1 MVNLQKNKFYKN
13 SILRISES
21 SINYLKKLIGEKSD
35 VIITTHYNPDG
46 DAIGSSL
53 ALYHFLV
60 GLGINVKVL
69 IPNELPS
76 FVQWMPGADQSVIY
90 SENPSLGDAL
100 ISCADIIFCM
110 DYNTLGRVKLFADQL
125 RAANGTRIIIDHH
138 IQPEN
143 EFDLTFSETCVS
155 STSELLYQILD
166 EAEFSSEI
174 TLKMAECFFVG
185 IMTDTGS
192 FSYACN
198 RHETFQI
205 VANLIKTGLDVEK
218 VHKLVY
224 DTYSESRMRLLGH
237 CLSSNMKVLPEYA
250 TAYIWLTKEDL
261 ENFQY
266 QQGDTEGVVNY
277 ALSIQNV
284 AVAALF
290 TERDDRIRVSLRSK
304 GEFNVNEFA
313 RAYFNGGGHRNAAGG
328 DVFKSMP
335 DTLNWFESLLPDI
348 SHEIHKSLANYKY

>member
-1 MVNLQKNKFYKN
+1 LGKKKNKFSKN

-60 GLGINVKVL
+60 AQGLNVTVL

-76 FVQWMPGADQSVIY
+76 FLHWMPGSRKAVIY
-90 SENPSLGDAL
+90 SENPTFGDSL
-100 ISCADIIFCM
+100 ISGADVLFCM
-110 DYNTLGRVKLFADQL
+110 DYNSLSRVKLFSEQL
-125 RAANGTRIIIDHH
+125 RASSATRVLIDHH

-143 EFDLTFSETCVS
+143 EFDLIFSVTTVS

-166 EAEFSSEI
+166 EAGFASEI
-174 TLKMAECFFVG
+174 TRKMAECFFVG
-185 IMTDTGS
+185 MMTDTGS

-198 RHETFQI
+198 RPETFQI
-205 VANLIKTGLDVEK
+205 AANLIKTGLDVEK
-218 VHKLVY
+218 VHRMVY

-237 CLSSNMKVLPEYA
+237 CLGSNMKVLPEYA

-261 ENFQY
+261 ENYNY

-304 GEFNVNEFA
+304 GEFSVNEFA
-313 RAYFNGGGHRNAAGG
+313 RTHFNGGGHRNAAGG

-335 DTLNWFESLLPDI
+335 DTLVWFESLLPNI
-348 SHEIHKSLANYKY
+348 SGEIHKSLANYK